1 MSKTPVSPETQAFS
15 DALMMLRFAQ
25 LEVKKLAL
33 VAQNKLQLAKN
44 AAMDG
49 GVKMMAS
56 DLGFAEAALLRMA
69 AAYGDT
75 QALHAAISE
84 WARDHN
90 MDLPAAPTYDPEYL
104 AMANEEV
111 PVKLSAHLRR

>member
-1 MSKTPVSPETQAFS
+1 MRQF
-15 DALMMLRFAQ
+15 
-25 LEVKKLAL
+25 
-33 VAQNKLQLAKN
+33 
-44 AAMDG
+44 
-49 GVKMMAS
+49 
-56 DLGFAEAALLRMA
+56 
-69 AAYGDT
+69 
-75 QALHAAISE
+75 SE